1 MIMIQKCVIS
11 FFLFFYIL
19 SSQAQ
24 SIKNENISDVESLF
38 SKRKYNEVIEILAEK
53 KKTDSLSMREYYLI
67 TKSYGR
73 TRQYAN
79 GFVSS
84 QIMLNKS
91 LDKRDTTNITIASNL
106 ILENL
111 VDLDK
116 MNMAIEAFN
125 NSKRFFRKK
134 DSIEF
139 QKMCFKAGVALYHEH
154 RYEEAYEVYNKITK
168 KEYRELSLFTNNYA
182 LTLMGLSRYN
192 EALFYFKKSIAINK
206 QKKIKSSI
214 PYGNIAEIYIEKKQ
228 WKLAKSYLDSSFKA
242 LNKKSQL
249 TDRKYIYE
257 KYFKLFV
264 DQNKINQALVY
275 LENIRRIDQKIFNK
289 RINEKIVEIDN
300 TYERESNLKKEV
312 KTIDNKLIRA
322 QKQRLWITI
331 GALLIILGLI
341 STAFYY
347 QYKNIKTAHQNVVT
361 EQKLLRSQMTP
372 HFIFNS
378 LSVLQGMI
386 LNKEDH
392 NAVRYLSKFSKLLR
406 LILESS
412 REKLVLLE
420 EELRALQNYVDL
432 QNMQAQHKFE
442 FTINLDESL
451 EEKEIYI
458 PPMIIQP
465 FVENTIEHG
474 FKETIKNPKLIVNLS
489 FQNEQLNCEILDNG
503 VGFNPNKKSKNE
515 NKNSLATKITSE
527 RLEILS
533 KELNTTPNLK
543 IENRSKYNEQGTR
556 VTLTLPYKYENS

>member
-1 MIMIQKCVIS
+1 MQKCAIS

-24 SIKNENISDVESLF
+24 LIKNESISDVESLF
-38 SKRKYNEVIEILAEK
+38 NKKNYNEVIEILSKK

-73 TRQYAN
+73 TRQYSN
-79 GFVSS
+79 GYVSS
-84 QIMLNKS
+84 QIMLLNS
-91 LDKRDTTNITIASNL
+91 LNDRDTTNLLVAANL
-106 ILENL
+106 MVENL
-111 VDLDK
+111 VDLGKID
-116 MNMAIEAFN
+116 NAIEAFE
-125 NSKRFFRKK
+125 NSKPFFRKK
-134 DSIEF
+134 DSVKF
-139 QKMCFKAGVALYHEH
+139 QNMCFKAGVALYHAH
-154 RYEEAYEVYNKITK
+154 RYEEAYEVYNKITRR
-168 KEYRELSLFTNNYA
+168 EYRELSLFTNNYA
-182 LTLMGLSRYN
+182 LTLMGLSRYK
-192 EALFYFKKSIAINK
+192 EALFYFNKSIAINK
-206 QKKIKSSI
+206 RNNKLSSV
-214 PYGNIAEIYIEKKQ
+214 PYGNIADIYIKRKK
-228 WKLAKSYLDSSFKA
+228 WKLAESYLDSAFKA
-242 LNKKSQL
+242 LNNNSQL
-249 TDRKYIYE
+249 ANRKYIYE
-257 KYFKLFV
+257 RYFKLYI
-264 DQNKINQALVY
+264 DQNKTNQALVY
-275 LENIRRIDQKIFNK
+275 LENIRRVDQKIFNK

-331 GALLIILGLI
+331 GALLIILALI

-432 QNMQAQHKFE
+432 QNMQTQHKFE

-489 FQNEQLNCEILDNG
+489 FKNEQLNCEILDNG
-503 VGFNPNKKSKNE
+503 VGFNPNKKPKNE